1 MLKIENLTRN
11 YGDFIALD
19 NISLQIDEGNI
30 CGFVG
35 PNGAGKTTIFR
46 IVASLLRATSGKV
59 YIEGIDIEKN
69 PELVRGMVGYMPDF
83 FGVYEDLKVSEYLDF
98 YAELNQVSRKDID
111 EKIDDL
117 LDLVGLSDK
126 KYFYVDS
133 LSRGMKQRLCL
144 ARALMHDPK
153 LLILDEPASGMDP
166 RARVHMKNILKEL
179 KKRGKTVIISSHILP
194 EISEICDRIIILEKG
209 KIVIEDTVDNIMNNN
224 LNDNIIK
231 IKVLD
236 KANELRKILNSSS
249 SSVDDFTQEEN
260 IFNVKVNG
268 SIENQVKLIN
278 NIVQNAIPVYYFAS
292 EVNDLEEIFMK
303 ITKGEEYD

>member
-19 NISLQIDEGNI
+19 NISLQIDEGSI

-59 YIEGIDIEKN
+59 YIEGKDIEKN
-69 PELVRGMVGYMPDF
+69 PEIVRGMVGYMPDF
-83 FGVYEDLKVSEYLDF
+83 FGVYEDLKVNEYLDF
-98 YAELNQVSRKDID
+98 YAELNQVPRKNID

-126 KYFYVDS
+126 KHFYVDA

-209 KIVIEDTVDNIMNNN
+209 KIVIEDTVDNIMTNN
-224 LNDNIIK
+224 LTENVVK

-236 KANELRKILNSSS
+236 KANELRKILNTSST
-249 SSVDDFTQEEN
+249 VDDFTQEEN

-268 SIENQVKLIN
+268 SIENQAKLIN
-278 NIVQNAIPVYYFAS
+278 NIIKNDIPVYYFAS

>member
-11 YGDFIALD
+11 YGNFRALD
-19 NISLQIDEGNI
+19 NISIQINEGSI

-46 IVASLLRATSGKV
+46 IIASLLRATSGKI
-59 YIEGIDIEKN
+59 YIDGIDIEQN
-69 PELVRGMVGYMPDF
+69 PEIVRGMVGYMPDF
-83 FGVYEDLKVSEYLDF
+83 FGVYEDLKVNEYLEF
-98 YAELNQVSRKDID
+98 YAELNKVPRKDIAG
-111 EKIDDL
+111 KIENL
-117 LDLVGLSDK
+117 LDLVGLTDK
-126 KYFYVDS
+126 RYFYVDS

-144 ARALMHDPK
+144 ARALIHDPK

-194 EISEICDRIIILEKG
+194 EISEICDRIIVLEKG
-209 KIVIEDTVDNIMNNN
+209 KIVIEDTVDNIMSNN
-224 LNDNIIK
+224 LNENVVK

-236 KANELRKILNSSS
+236 KANELRRILNALSC
-249 SSVDDFTQEEN
+249 VDDFMQEEN
-260 IFNVKVNG
+260 VFSVKLNG
-268 SIENQVKLIN
+268 SIENQVNLIN
-278 NIVQNAIPVYYFAS
+278 TLVQNAIPVYYFAS
-292 EVNDLEEIFMK
+292 EANDLEEIFMK